1 MNPPNLTIEK
11 STILI
16 LDDEPMT
23 RKVLQLCLNKEF
35 DTIIKDDGMS
45 GMSYIET
52 GSPVDLVIADLN
64 MPHLNG
70 KEFLKVLR
78 GSNLFGHIPVII
90 LSGSEESNDRIQC
103 LELGAD
109 DFMTKPFNPLEIIA
123 KVKAVL
129 RRVYK

>member
-1 MNPPNLTIEK
+1 MNSVENPTV
-11 STILI
+11 LI

-23 RKVLQLCLNKEF
+23 RKVLQLALNKDF
-35 DTIIKDDGMS
+35 NTVIKDDGMA
-45 GMSYIET
+45 GMSWIET
-52 GSPVDLVIADLN
+52 GAPVDLIVADLN

-78 GSNLFGHIPVII
+78 SSNMYGHIPVII

-109 DFMTKPFNPLEIIA
+109 DFMTKPFNPMEITA

-129 RRVYK
+129 RRVYR

>member
-1 MNPPNLTIEK
+1 MNSVENPTV
-11 STILI
+11 LI

-23 RKVLQLCLNKEF
+23 RKVLQLALNKDF
-35 DTIIKDDGMS
+35 NTVIKDDGMA
-45 GMSYIET
+45 GMSWIET
-52 GSPVDLVIADLN
+52 GAPVDLVVADLN

-78 GSNLFGHIPVII
+78 SSNMYGHLPVII

-109 DFMTKPFNPLEIIA
+109 DFMTKPFNPMEITA

-129 RRVYK
+129 RRVYR

>member
-1 MNPPNLTIEK
+1 MNSVENPTV
-11 STILI
+11 LI

-23 RKVLQLCLNKEF
+23 RKVLQLALNKDF
-35 DTIIKDDGMS
+35 NTVIKDDGMA
-45 GMSYIET
+45 GMSWIET
-52 GSPVDLVIADLN
+52 GSPVDLVVADLN

-78 GSNLFGHIPVII
+78 SSNMYGHLPVII
-90 LSGSEESNDRIQC
+90 LSGSEESTDRIQC

-109 DFMTKPFNPLEIIA
+109 DFMTKPFNPMEITA

-129 RRVYK
+129 RRVYR